1 MPVSVNAVLANFNW
15 SSVAAWPLVMA
26 AGFQVMLSKP
36 LTVPVV
42 LLMVIGLLTE
52 PTVNVPAVPSI
63 TTGLVVPTVT
73 TSAKPTVTS
82 LPVLLTTTLPS
93 PFILT
98 VSPGLTLLA
107 VPESVATVQPL
118 LAPSILSL
126 VS

>member
-52 PTVNVPAVPSI
+52 PTVNVPVLPST

-73 TSAKPTVTS
+73 TGAKS
-82 LPVLLTTTLPS
+82 NK
-93 PFILT
+93 IW
-98 VSPGLTLLA
+98 
-107 VPESVATVQPL
+107 
-118 LAPSILSL
+118 LSL
-126 VS
+126 VAVTTMLPSLLA